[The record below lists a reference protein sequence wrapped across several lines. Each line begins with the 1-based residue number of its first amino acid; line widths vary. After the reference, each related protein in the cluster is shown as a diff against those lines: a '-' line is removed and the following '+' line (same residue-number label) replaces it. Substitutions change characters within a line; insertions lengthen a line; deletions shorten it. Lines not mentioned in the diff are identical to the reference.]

1 MNWHIHEHLHISNE
15 ASKWKTGEHRVVFI
29 TLLTCLTRER
39 GIWSH
44 SFLTFFR
51 PQLELELK
59 TRHRLKNDRLP
70 DFVHSET
77 ADEDVWNHQKS
88 MRHTKSIYTSHPQK
102 QFRPGTWSQLR
113 RGNKGNRSD
122 LNFAA
127 CVNIFWYNYKHI
139 TIHNIP
145 TKGPV
150 LWLLNAKACR
160 IPDYWNAVWKQRMVI
175 HVVQSVVPANI
186 WSIAAF
192 QFRAR
197 GTMCRKN
204 VLYVIPEIQVVRRM
218 AEQTSLAGSKWIYI
232 KNMKK

>member
-15 ASKWKTGEHRVVFI
+15 ASKWKTGEYRVVFI

-145 TKGPV
+145 TKGRESMSYPR
-150 LWLLNAKACR
+150 LLKRRMETTDGDSCGSVCR
-160 IPDYWNAVWKQRMVI
+160 SSEYMVYCSVPI
-175 HVVQSVVPANI
+175 SSKGHDVQEK
-186 WSIAAF
+186 
-192 QFRAR
+192 
-197 GTMCRKN
+197 C
-204 VLYVIPEIQVVRRM
+204 VVRHSRNTSCARI